1 MLQQRE
7 SGGIYRMTPFRDQA
21 VELISAG
28 LDRLD
33 PSIRGEHGID
43 VAKILEVPPSGE
55 LGDYAFPCFA
65 LARILRRS
73 PAEIAQT
80 LADAVERPPWL
91 ANVQAV
97 SGYVN
102 LTLHR
107 GQLADTVLRAAI
119 QEGRSFG
126 AAPERGKTVVIDY
139 SSPNIAKPFTLG
151 HIRSTV
157 IGESLARI
165 FEHRGYRVI
174 RVNHLG
180 DWGTQFG
187 RLIVAY
193 KRWGDEERLK
203 HEAIKELFR
212 LYVRFHEEAEKD
224 PALEDEGRAWFL
236 RLEQGDPEATELWRR
251 FRALSLEEF
260 QAMYQR
266 LGIRFDDYTGESGYN
281 DVLDQTVE
289 ALEQKGLLSVSDG
302 AQVVELG
309 DDMPPCIIRKSD
321 GATLYATRDIAAAL
335 RRHEQTQFDWMLYVV
350 DSRQSLH
357 FQQVFAVLKLLGM
370 EWAAGMEHIAFGTLI
385 FGEEIMST
393 RKGNVIFLE
402 DVLNEA
408 VERVRQIIEERNPT
422 LADKDQ
428 VAEMVGVGAVVFNDL
443 VHNRIKDVVFEW
455 DRLLNFDG
463 DTGPY
468 VQYTHAR
475 ACSVLS
481 RGEEQ
486 GELPL
491 ESGFSDHEWE
501 DQEIDLI
508 RLLGRF
514 AEVVE
519 TAKDAREPSTVARY
533 VLDLA
538 QKFNAFYHGNRILGN
553 ERAAIRLAL
562 TRAVKEVLAA
572 GLYLLGVQAPEKM

>member
-1 MLQQRE
+1 
-7 SGGIYRMTPFRDQA
+7 MTPFKEQA
-21 VELISAG
+21 IELIAAG

-33 PSIRGEHGID
+33 PSIRSDHGID
-43 VAKILEVPPSGE
+43 VAQIVEVPPSGE
-55 LGDYAFPCFA
+55 LGDYAFPCFI
-65 LARILRRS
+65 LARILRR
-73 PAEIAQT
+73 PPVEIAQR
-80 LADAVERPPWL
+80 LAAIIEKPPWL

-107 GQLADTVLRAAI
+107 GQLADSVLQAVMR
-119 QEGRSFG
+119 EGRSFG
-126 AAPERGKTVVIDY
+126 SAPDRGQTVVIDY

-165 FEHRGYRVI
+165 FEHRGYKVV

-193 KRWGDEERLK
+193 KRWGDEKRL
-203 HEAIKELFR
+203 EEGAVKELFR

-224 PALEDEGRAWFL
+224 PSLEDEGRAWFL

-260 QAMYQR
+260 EAMYRR

-281 DVLDQTVE
+281 DVLEQTVQ
-289 ALEQKGLLSVSDG
+289 ALEAKGLVTESEG
-302 AQVVELG
+302 ALVVELG
-309 DDMPPCIIRKSD
+309 EDMPPCIIRKSD
-321 GATLYATRDIAAAL
+321 GATLYATRDIAAAI
-335 RRHEQTQFDWMLYVV
+335 RRYEQTRFDWMFYVV

-357 FQQVFAVLKLLGM
+357 FQQVFAVLKKLGM
-370 EWAAGMEHIAFGTLI
+370 EWADRLEHIAFGTLI

-422 LADKDQ
+422 LADKER

-443 VHNRIKDVVFEW
+443 AHNRIKDVVFEW

-481 RGEEQ
+481 KGREQ

-491 ESGFSDHEWE
+491 ESGFAEYEWE
-501 DQEIDLI
+501 DEEIDLI

-514 AEVVE
+514 GEVVE
-519 TAKDAREPSTVARY
+519 TAKEAREPSTVARY

-538 QKFNAFYHGNRILGN
+538 KKFNAFYHSNRILGN
-553 ERAAIRLAL
+553 ERAPLRLAM

-572 GLYLLGVQAPEKM
+572 GLYLLNVQAPEKM